1 MKQLLYGAA
10 YYFEYLPYDR
20 IDQDIEMMKAAG
32 INVVRIGESTWSTYE
47 PHDGEF
53 DFSKLIYTLDKMDKN
68 GMKVIVGTPTYA
80 FPTWL
85 AKEYPDV
92 LVERQEIV
100 CHMVLVR
107 LWTLPIRL
115 SVFMLSESFVK

>member
-1 MKQLLYGAA
+1 MKQLLYGVA

-68 GMKVIVGTPTYA
+68 GMK
-80 FPTWL
+80 
-85 AKEYPDV
+85 
-92 LVERQEIV
+92 
-100 CHMVLVR
+100 
-107 LWTLPIRL
+107 
-115 SVFMLSESFVK
+115 